1 MTTSGFRARILA
13 FAMVLAPLAA
23 AAQEGAKGVDAAWMK
38 AIKANDLEA
47 IVACY
52 APDAVLWLPGAP
64 EARGTKAIRDVYA
77 GLLSAF
83 TVADVSLMNATYETS
98 GDLSAAWG
106 NFTLTLQPKAGGPP
120 AVSKGR
126 FAVAAKK
133 IGGKWMYVADLAS
146 DDPPPPAA
154 PTPPVPKA

>member
-1 MTTSGFRARILA
+1 MKTSGYRNGILV
-13 FAMVLAPLAA
+13 FALALAPLVA
-23 AAQEGAKGVDAAWMK
+23 AAQEGVKAVDALWEK

-83 TVADVSLMNATYETS
+83 TVADATLANASYETS
-98 GDLSAAWG
+98 GNFSAAWG
-106 NFTLTLQPKAGGPP
+106 NFTLTLQPKDGGSP
-120 AVSKGR
+120 VMTKGR
-126 FAVAAKK
+126 FTAVAKK
-133 IGGKWMYVADLAS
+133 MGGKWLYVADQAS
-146 DDPPPPAA
+146 DDPPPA
-154 PTPPVPKA
+154 PPKP